1 MDTCLITDFEKVC
14 RICMKFD
21 KTFLA
26 ITSFK
31 IIDMIIACASVQIW
45 ENDDLPNQI
54 CQACFL
60 QLQNTINFK
69 QLCENSDNTF
79 RQIIQQSKINLSN
92 NENNFHSVKDEK
104 FEDYADDDHSLGDV
118 KEEDISEDIKNE
130 NTLENVKI
138 NIGHNEDDSKKLDTN
153 SILEITNKDKSE
165 EDKISRTELEKES
178 GETITDEVNVI
189 ESFTC
194 EKCKKEFKTVWVLG
208 KHMQNKHKAKPLKCD
223 KCEIKFYH
231 PLHLQ
236 GHKEMAHD
244 PVNLTCNKCNK
255 LFKNIYKLKDHKL
268 THLLE
273 SLYCERCDKKFKDK
287 QELKNHNRD
296 EHPDIEI
303 YTACHICGKLIR
315 KRRLADHLVTHQER
329 NKVTCNICSKTFVR
343 NSSLTVHIKEVHE
356 KKRPPRNHLC
366 NICGFATITASK
378 LRKHLVVHSNEKP
391 HACDR
396 CDKAYRRADH
406 LKQHIAQAHLN
417 IRKYQ
422 CTFCTHAFFTKR
434 NLTHHVRRHTGEK
447 PHKCEVCGK
456 GFVQKDAMK
465 THMKI
470 HTSKEN
476 IIQS

>member
-194 EKCKKEFKTVWVLG
+194 EKCKKEFKTVWNLG
-208 KHMQNKHKAKPLKCD
+208 QHMHRNHRVKAIKCK
-223 KCEIKFYH
+223 KCNQKYYH
-231 PLHLQ
+231 PLTLKWHEDIK
-236 GHKEMAHD
+236 HNNHIC
-244 PVNLTCNKCNK
+244 NICNKK
-255 LFKNIYKLKDHKL
+255 FSNIYKLKDHRRFRHTKEGRTL
-268 THLLE
+268 IRE
-273 SLYCERCDKKFKDK
+273 
-287 QELKNHNRD
+287 NV
-296 EHPDIEI
+296 
-303 YTACHICGKLIR
+303 ACHICGKLMQKGSLKIHMTIHKDDR
-315 KRRLADHLVTHQER
+315 DKI
-329 NKVTCNICSKTFVR
+329 TCEICSKTFVR
-343 NSSLTVHIKEVHE
+343 QDGLTRHMKRVHGNET
-356 KKRPPRNHLC
+356 PPCNHLC
-366 NICGFATITASK
+366 NICGHASRSAFD
-378 LRKHLVVHSNEKP
+378 LRRHLRTHSTERP
-391 HACDR
+391 YACDH
-396 CDKAYRRADH
+396 CDKTFRREDN
-406 LKQHIAQAHLN
+406 LKEHIAHVHLN
-417 IRKYQ
+417 VRKYQ
-422 CTFCTHAFFTKR
+422 CSFCSQAFHEKKGLR
-434 NLTHHVRRHTGEK
+434 NHERRHTGEK

-456 GFVQKDAMK
+456 AFIQKYALK
-465 THMKI
+465 VHTKI
-470 HTSKEN
+470 HKNSREN
-476 IIQS
+476 VAINLTGVPGLMF